1 MVVLHTIRTGLQVI
15 IVAWLVPGGNVLAQG
30 VGARAFLDRDAVG
43 VNQQFVLSVE
53 VTGTQQAE
61 TDPEL
66 PDMSEFSIILS
77 SGTSTS
83 MQIVNNRTTV
93 SVTLQ
98 YRFQATK
105 VGTFEI
111 GSVVVQAAGETYRTD
126 PLTLTV
132 SAAPPQ
138 APPVE
143 GAERSDAP
151 EIGADDLFITTEV
164 SKRRVRE
171 NEPVVVEY
179 RVYTRVSVTSYSVT
193 RLPGTEG
200 FWVEEFNRS
209 ESPQVEQVVRGGVQ
223 YATAVIRK
231 VALFPTGPGT
241 KTIEPMSIEAQVRV
255 RRRSRDPFEDFFRGA
270 PLLGGNVPVI
280 VASEPVQIEVLPLA
294 DDTPSDF
301 SGLVGEFTI
310 DASVDKSQVAANE
323 AVTLTVHVA
332 GEGNVRMVPEPRVA
346 FPRDFEIY
354 PPEVT
359 QNVEFQGGSVRG
371 EKTFEYVLI
380 PRTPGDAEIPPITL
394 SYFDANLGEYAV
406 SATQPIDVAVTG
418 EESVTAPGIG
428 VRSRSGVEPLREDI
442 RFIEIGPP
450 QLKAKGRSPFTAA
463 FWIVLLVPLAAV
475 GGVWGLRK
483 HRDRLEGDV
492 AYARQRRATR
502 VARRRLSSAR
512 STMTIDTPREFYTE
526 VARALEGFLGDK
538 LNFSEAGFIKDDSRA
553 RLLQRGVPS
562 EIVGRY
568 LDCLDECDRQR
579 FAPAA
584 VSLEGMQAT
593 LKRAEQS
600 MADLDQELRR

>member
-15 IVAWLVPGGNVLAQG
+15 VVAGLVPGSNVLAQG
-30 VGARAFLDRDAVG
+30 VAARAFLDRDAVG

-53 VTGTQQAE
+53 VTGTQQVE
-61 TDPEL
+61 TGPEL
-66 PDMSEFSIILS
+66 PDMSEFSILLS

-126 PLTLTV
+126 PMTLTV

-138 APPVE
+138 PPPV
-143 GAERSDAP
+143 GGGERSDAA

-200 FWVEEFNRS
+200 FWVEEFNRTQ
-209 ESPQVEQVVRGGVQ
+209 SPQVEQVVRGGVQ

-280 VASEPVQIEVLPLA
+280 VASEPVQIEVLPLP
-294 DDTPSDF
+294 DDRPSDF

-310 DASVDKSQVAANE
+310 DASVDKREVAANE

-371 EKTFEYVLI
+371 DKTFEYVLI
-380 PRTPGDAEIPPITL
+380 PRTPGDAKIPPITL

-406 SATQPIDVAVTG
+406 SATQPIDVVVTG
-418 EESVTAPGIG
+418 EESVTPPGIG

-450 QLKAKGRSPFTAA
+450 RLKTKGRSPFTAA
-463 FWIVLLVPLAAV
+463 FWIVLLAPLAAV

-512 STMTIDTPREFYTE
+512 STMTIDTPREFHTE

-538 LNFSEAGFIKDDSRA
+538 LNVSEAGFIKDDSRA
-553 RLLQRGVPS
+553 RLLQRGVPV
-562 EIVGRY
+562 ETVDRY